1 MAFKKVYL
9 KSNSES
15 PSVPHELALMAT
27 APAIKNLYSN
37 RCKFIPR
44 KFYDLIISHHN
55 NIRQSIASAC
65 NFVCFL
71 LILFFLQSGRTP
83 VLLLCFS
90 WLSVTG
96 FVNQLQQQ
104 VKYCCT
110 ILPVVVR
117 LVMNEVRTFIR
128 AIIEIIIK
136 LFLLMVWPWNFSTF
150 LAGVY
155 HAIPDSAFSYQSD

>member
-1 MAFKKVYL
+1 MAF
-9 KSNSES
+9 
-15 PSVPHELALMAT
+15 
-27 APAIKNLYSN
+27 IKNLYSN

-44 KFYDLIISHHN
+44 KFYDLITSHDN
-55 NIRQSIASAC
+55 NIRQSIVSAS

-71 LILFFLQSGRTP
+71 LILFTLQSGRTP

-96 FVNQLQQQ
+96 FVNQLQQR

-110 ILPVVVR
+110 MLPVVVR
-117 LVMNEVRTFIR
+117 HVMNEVRTFIR

-155 HAIPDSAFSYQSD
+155 HAIPDSAFSYRSD

>member
-1 MAFKKVYL
+1 MAF
-9 KSNSES
+9 
-15 PSVPHELALMAT
+15 
-27 APAIKNLYSN
+27 IKNLYSN

-44 KFYDLIISHHN
+44 KFYDLITSHDN
-55 NIRQSIASAC
+55 NIRQSIVSAS

-71 LILFFLQSGRTP
+71 LILFTLQSGRTP

-90 WLSVTG
+90 WLSVTALLINYSSESSIA
-96 FVNQLQQQ
+96 VRM
-104 VKYCCT
+104 
-110 ILPVVVR
+110 LPVVVR
-117 LVMNEVRTFIR
+117 HVMNEVRTFIR

-155 HAIPDSAFSYQSD
+155 HAIPDSAFSYRSD